1 MKYVKIKLDQLPRIM
16 YSHECTISSING
28 KKRKNIYCE
37 LTLVKSGE
45 LIVSSDSFGNCR
57 ISEGMFLFVP
67 SNVEYEV
74 GLKGNLNHSCVA
86 FFIED
91 CDVCDESDIYFEKI
105 DNKEKTII
113 III

>member
-1 MKYVKIKLDQLPRIM
+1 M

-105 DNKEKTII
+105 DQRLT
-113 III
+113 